1 MASIPDITET
11 EMWVTRTT
19 LKERYGRDMEIQVG
33 DADLRL
39 HPSDRELTPCPL
51 LFWQSEDGCHFV
63 VFKTGERS
71 YRTQFYYEPYK
82 QMGTGVA
89 EYDDLTE
96 CVVAALQA
104 QADYAAERR
113 GDLTAKRR

>member
-33 DADLRL
+33 DADIRL

-51 LFWQSEDGCHFV
+51 LFWQSDDGCHFV
-63 VFKTGERS
+63 VFKTGGAATGPSSTTSPTSRWAQGLPSMTTSRS
-71 YRTQFYYEPYK
+71 ASSPRSRPRRTMPPS
-82 QMGTGVA
+82 G
-89 EYDDLTE
+89 
-96 CVVAALQA
+96 AAI
-104 QADYAAERR
+104 
-113 GDLTAKRR
+113 

>member
-19 LKERYGRDMEIQVG
+19 LKERFGRDMEIQVG
-33 DADLRL
+33 DADIRL

-51 LFWQSEDGCHFV
+51 LFWQSDDGCHFV
-63 VFKTGERS
+63 VFKTGERN

-82 QMGTGVA
+82 QMGTGVT

-104 QADYAAERR
+104 QADHAAERR